1 MWACLILFVFLV
13 WVCAS
18 ASGLGA
24 FGGFDVVPAFVGC
37 GQRVCGCRFRW
48 AGLWFGVVAGGF
60 VWVWIIVCGL
70 YVLVGFPWLCGGYLV
85 WVWFSLGFGLR
96 FGVVWCVD
104 CGWTCGGLG
113 RFWISLAFCF
123 GWFWCCMVVFWVL
136 RFGVS

>member
-1 MWACLILFVFLV
+1 M
-13 WVCAS
+13 CAS

-70 YVLVGFPWLCGGYLV
+70 YVLVEFLWLCSGYLV

-96 FGVVWCVD
+96 FGWFVAWTVVGLRLVGVGFGFPWRFAL
-104 CGWTCGGLG
+104 GG
-113 RFWISLAFCF
+113 
-123 GWFWCCMVVFWVL
+123 
-136 RFGVS
+136 FGVV